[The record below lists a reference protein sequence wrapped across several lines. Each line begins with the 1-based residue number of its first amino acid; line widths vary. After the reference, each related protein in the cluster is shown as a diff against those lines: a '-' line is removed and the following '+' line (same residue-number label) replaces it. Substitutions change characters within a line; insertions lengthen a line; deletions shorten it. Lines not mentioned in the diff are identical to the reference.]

1 MAVPMA
7 ETIFRILLFLVIL
20 TSLCNSDDYKYDD
33 YNYNEYNYNE
43 YNYNEYNNENYDYSQ
58 ELNDYYGQQNIIAPA
73 PAPTPILPPF
83 IPSSPT
89 PLPPMPPPGNYIFV
103 S

>member
-7 ETIFRILLFLVIL
+7 KTNFSILLFLVIL
-20 TSLCNSDDYKYDD
+20 TSLCNSQDYKYDD

-73 PAPTPILPPF
+73 PTPILPPF
-83 IPSSPT
+83 IPPSPT

-103 S
+103 C

>member
-7 ETIFRILLFLVIL
+7 ETIFRILLLLVIL

-58 ELNDYYGQQNIIAPA
+58 EFGQQNIIA

-83 IPSSPT
+83 IPPSPT

-103 S
+103 C

>member
-20 TSLCNSDDYKYDD
+20 TSLCNSQDYKYDD
-33 YNYNEYNYNE
+33 YNYNE

-58 ELNDYYGQQNIIAPA
+58 ELNDYYGQENIIA

-83 IPSSPT
+83 IPPSPT

-103 S
+103 C

>member
-58 ELNDYYGQQNIIAPA
+58 ELDDYYENENLLAPA
-73 PAPTPILPPF
+73 QSPIPPPF
-83 IPSSPT
+83 IPP
-89 PLPPMPPPGNYIFV
+89 PPPPPMPPQGNYILV
-103 S
+103 C